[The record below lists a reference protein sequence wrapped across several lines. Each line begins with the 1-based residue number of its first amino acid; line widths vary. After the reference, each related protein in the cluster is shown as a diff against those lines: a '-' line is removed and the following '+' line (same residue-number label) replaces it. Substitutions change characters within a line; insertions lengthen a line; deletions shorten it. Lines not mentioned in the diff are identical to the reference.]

1 MRPSIE
7 IAGVLALG
15 ATLLLSGPGVTVV
28 RAEEPLVSALPPGP
42 ACSAAPEGGVDLG
55 VLDRQLERLRA
66 EAPAD
71 SPSLALNTRG
81 YGYNPGDAL
90 DHVREDLLRVERE
103 AASAK
108 PAQP

>member
-28 RAEEPLVSALPPGP
+28 RAEESLVSEAPPGP
-42 ACSAAPEGGVDLG
+42 ACSAAPEGAGVDLEA
-55 VLDRQLERLRA
+55 LSRQLEKLRA

-71 SPSLALNTRG
+71 SPSLVLNTRG

-90 DHVREDLLRVERE
+90 ERVRQDLLRVERDARNQ
-103 AASAK
+103 AAE
-108 PAQP
+108 

>member
-7 IAGVLALG
+7 IAGALALG

-28 RAEEPLVSALPPGP
+28 RAEEPLASALPPGP
-42 ACSAAPEGGVDLG
+42 TCSAAPQGGGVDAEA
-55 VLDRQLERLRA
+55 LDRMLEKMRA

-71 SPSLALNTRG
+71 PPALVLNTRG

-90 DHVREDLLRVERE
+90 DRVRQDLLRALRD
-103 AASAK
+103 SRD
-108 PAQP
+108 